1 LKGVRILLVDDDESL
16 LRILEHQLLKEG
28 YTVTPCVDGSQA
40 LNEFEQGQ
48 YDVVVSDIQM
58 PGLSGLDLLRVVKE
72 KSEETVVIL
81 ITAYGTIRDAVEAV
95 RMGAADYLT
104 KPFEKEELQLVIAR
118 SLKTKDLERENVELR
133 SQLTERFSFDG
144 MIGRSAKL
152 DEVFRLVSKVAPRD
166 TTVLILGESGT
177 GKELLA
183 RAIHYASER
192 KSKPFVTVNCSAIP
206 ENLVESELFGHVRGA
221 FTGAIRDKKGKFEAA
236 DGGTIFLDEIGD
248 LRLELQGKLL
258 RVLQEMEFER
268 VGGNQ
273 TLKVDVRVIAAT
285 NKDPGE
291 AVARGEFR
299 EDLYYRLSVVPVVVP
314 PLRERRDDIPLLVDH
329 FLKKFSKEK
338 RVGISQQA
346 LETLTRYDWPGN
358 VRELENVI
366 ERAVVLSE
374 GGRIEKDELPDF
386 VNTDQTRVA
395 SSRALERDP
404 SLEEI
409 EREAIVSALDRTGWN
424 QTQAARLLKIPRHVL
439 IYRMKKMGI
448 QKP

>member
-1 LKGVRILLVDDDESL
+1 VKILLVDDDESL
-16 LRILEHQLLKEG
+16 LRVLEHQLLKEE
-28 YTVTPCVDGSQA
+28 YTVTACADSSRA
-40 LNEFEQGQ
+40 LDEFEQGQ

-58 PGLSGLDLLRVVKE
+58 PGLSGLDLLKVVKQ

-104 KPFEKEELQLVIAR
+104 KPFEKEELLLVITR

-152 DEVFRLVSKVAPRD
+152 DEVFRLVSKVAPKD

-183 RAIHYASER
+183 RAIHYASRRAKE
-192 KSKPFVTVNCSAIP
+192 PFVTVNCSAIP

-221 FTGAIRDKKGKFEAA
+221 FTGAIRDKKGRFEAA

-248 LRLELQGKLL
+248 LRPELQGKLL

-268 VGGNQ
+268 VGSNQ
-273 TLKVDVRVIAAT
+273 TLKADVRVIAAT
-285 NKDPGE
+285 NKDIAA
-291 AVARGEFR
+291 AVGRGEFR
-299 EDLYYRLSVVPVVVP
+299 DDLYYRLSVVPIVVP
-314 PLRERRDDIPLLVDH
+314 PLRDRKDDIPLLVDH

-338 RVGISQQA
+338 GVGISQQA
-346 LETLTRYDWPGN
+346 LESLTEYDWPGN

-366 ERAVVLSE
+366 ERAVVLSD
-374 GGRIEKDELPDF
+374 GARIGWKDLPDF
-386 VNTDQTRVA
+386 VKSGRTK
-395 SSRALERDP
+395 SSSPESPHGDVSLVEVERA
-404 SLEEI
+404 
-409 EREAIVSALDRTGWN
+409 AIVSALEKTGWN
-424 QTQAARLLKIPRHVL
+424 QTRAARLLKVPRHVL

-448 QKP
+448 EKP